1 MRTNFLR
8 AIFIVIG
15 VLTVFFSFAVAFI
28 LLCEKLK
35 IEFAENDSLTDDFS
49 FEDDEFFEP
58 IIVCAENDDES
69 GEPQNI

>member
-1 MRTNFLR
+1 MRKNFLR

-28 LLCEKLK
+28 VLCEKLK

-49 FEDDEFFEP
+49 FGDDEFCEP
-58 IIVCAENDDES
+58 IIICTETDKENDEH
-69 GEPQNI
+69 